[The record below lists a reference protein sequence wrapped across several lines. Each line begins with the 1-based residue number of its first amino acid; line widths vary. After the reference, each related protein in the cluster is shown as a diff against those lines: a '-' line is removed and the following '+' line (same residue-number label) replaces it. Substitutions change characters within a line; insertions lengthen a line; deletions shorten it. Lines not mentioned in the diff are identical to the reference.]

1 MRTLK
6 NFEFLAVFK
15 NVCNI
20 FMWKRFF
27 TSRFSLLPNIVQI
40 VFRKKANS
48 WQPSSCALFLS
59 QMYILYNS
67 VLAQRMCSC
76 ISISFTQLHLVR
88 FGLFFFLILCEFVLF
103 HFIFCFVS
111 TFAII
116 RSFRVH
122 SLQRKTLFFC
132 CFCMR
137 KDDENETANEWKSER
152 AYVRTTDRQ
161 RRVVLG
167 TVFCVANYPYY
178 TLLYTQLYL

>member
-1 MRTLK
+1 MYAIFLCGKDYSQVDSRYCQILCK
-6 NFEFLAVFK
+6 LFFE
-15 NVCNI
+15 
-20 FMWKRFF
+20 
-27 TSRFSLLPNIVQI
+27 
-40 VFRKKANS
+40 KKKTNS

-122 SLQRKTLFFC
+122 SLQRKTLFFAAFVC
-132 CFCMR
+132 ERTM
-137 KDDENETANEWKSER
+137 KMKQQTSER
-152 AYVRTTDRQ
+152 ASERTYVRQIDSAGWCWVQ
-161 RRVVLG
+161 
-167 TVFCVANYPYY
+167 FSA
-178 TLLYTQLYL
+178 

>member
-27 TSRFSLLPNIVQI
+27 TSRFSILPNIVQI

-67 VLAQRMCSC
+67 VLAQRLCSC

-122 SLQRKTLFFC
+122 SLQRKTLLFAAFVC
-132 CFCMR
+132 ERTM
-137 KDDENETANEWKSER
+137 KMKQQTSER
-152 AYVRTTDRQ
+152 ASKGTYVRQIDSAGWCWVQ
-161 RRVVLG
+161 
-167 TVFCVANYPYY
+167 FSA
-178 TLLYTQLYL
+178 

>member
-6 NFEFLAVFK
+6 NFEFLSVFK

-67 VLAQRMCSC
+67 VLAQRLCSC

-122 SLQRKTLFFC
+122 SLQRKTLFFAAFVC
-132 CFCMR
+132 ERTM
-137 KDDENETANEWKSER
+137 KMKQQTSER
-152 AYVRTTDRQ
+152 ASKRTYVRQIDSAGWCWVQ
-161 RRVVLG
+161 
-167 TVFCVANYPYY
+167 FSA
-178 TLLYTQLYL
+178 